1 MIIQPA
7 IDGSKGVDTTL
18 RFNPGRAALIK
29 SAGYDFVMRYIEA
42 LTVAERDAIL
52 GAGLGLGAV
61 GYSRRPG
68 WMPSAELGQQDAQH
82 NLEHATSAG
91 LMRGMTLFLDLEG
104 PSASATAGACIGFVN
119 TWARAVQAAGY
130 IAGLYVGYG
139 LVLTA
144 DQLYRSLAVTQY
156 WSDGGN
162 RKVAVRGC
170 SMHQH
175 APSVYVSG
183 LLVDT
188 NQVTTDALGDT
199 PVLMWAA

>member
-1 MIIQPA
+1 MIIRPA
-7 IDGSKGVDTTL
+7 TDGSKGVDTTL
-18 RFNPGRAALIK
+18 KFTPQRAAAIK
-29 SAGYDFVMRYIEA
+29 FGGYSFIMRYIEA

-61 GYSRRPG
+61 GFSRRPG
-68 WMPSAELGQQDAQH
+68 WMPSADLGLQDAQH
-82 NLEHATSAG
+82 HIEHATSAG
-91 LMRGMTLFLDLEG
+91 LMRGMTLYCDMEG
-104 PSASATAGACIGFVN
+104 PSASASAGDCIGFVN
-119 TWARAVQAAGY
+119 AWARAVIAAGY
-130 IAGLYVGYG
+130 LAGLYVGYG
-139 LVLTA
+139 LPLTA
-144 DQLYRSLAVTQY
+144 DQLYRSLLVTQY

-175 APSVYVSG
+175 APSVYISG